1 MGAAI
6 AVTNAPMLADR
17 LRDLRIVLDAWLAE
31 LERPGGADERAIAA
45 RLEAARAIL
54 EEPR

>member
-1 MGAAI
+1 
-6 AVTNAPMLADR
+6 

-31 LERPGGADERAIAA
+31 LERPGGPDEAAITERLRAA
-45 RLEAARAIL
+45 RSIL